1 MPSLQGGLTKPEE
14 MRDVHMEK
22 AINALMLQG
31 GRERKAAGEGERTSG
46 EGRVKIQIKC
56 IRILPPPPKRFP
68 IPKNRSKKE
77 KAPQTKDTEVG
88 ITERKCKRNFRGRR
102 CKG

>member
-1 MPSLQGGLTKPEE
+1 
-14 MRDVHMEK
+14 MEK

-56 IRILPPPPKRFP
+56 IRILPPPPKKGSLFP
-68 IPKNRSKKE
+68 KIDQRRKKHRR
-77 KAPQTKDTEVG
+77 
-88 ITERKCKRNFRGRR
+88 RKTRKWESQ
-102 CKG
+102 KGNAKETSGGEDVRDEE